1 MKKEEAEKK
10 LNKINKKLM
19 VLSKEMKELHKKK
32 NKLVAKFK
40 KVKKS
45 SAHKIVP
52 KKNGNGGVEAQ
63 AQVTTTEPTQSH

>member
-1 MKKEEAEKK
+1 
-10 LNKINKKLM
+10 M

-45 SAHKIVP
+45 SALKVAPKKNDNEEIVP
-52 KKNGNGGVEAQ
+52 KKNGNGGAEAQ
-63 AQVTTTEPTQSH
+63 AQVTTTEPTQSN